1 MTASNITQ
9 FRELIF
15 SDSDLTL
22 QLYSITG
29 KADFITTAIVIALAN
44 GISLTETDVAAA
56 MNAGS
61 RSWLERW
68 I

>member
-15 SDSDLTL
+15 SDYELTT
-22 QLYSITG
+22 QLYSITAT
-29 KADFITTAIVIALAN
+29 ADFIATSIDIALAN
-44 GISLTETDVAAA
+44 GITLTEVEVATAI
-56 MNAGS
+56 NAGS
-61 RSWLERW
+61 RRWLERW